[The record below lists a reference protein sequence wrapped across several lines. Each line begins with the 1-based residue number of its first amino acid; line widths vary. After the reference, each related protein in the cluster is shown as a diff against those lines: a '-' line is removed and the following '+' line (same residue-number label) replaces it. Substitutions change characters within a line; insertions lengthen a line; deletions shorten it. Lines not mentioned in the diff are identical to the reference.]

1 MEQQEY
7 TATELKQ
14 IFKDKLANAEDSY
27 QHYTMVDKDPF
38 LASYAKEDLLVAK
51 SVLKLIENLEKS
63 NTNDRDYWEED
74 LKHMRE
80 LNEAKNRSWN
90 Y

>member
-7 TATELKQ
+7 TVKELTQ

-27 QHYTMVDKDPF
+27 QHHTMVDKDPF
-38 LASYAKEDLLVAK
+38 LAAYAKEDILVAK
-51 SVLKLIENLEKS
+51 SVLKLLESLEKPT
-63 NTNDRDYWEED
+63 TNDRDYWEED